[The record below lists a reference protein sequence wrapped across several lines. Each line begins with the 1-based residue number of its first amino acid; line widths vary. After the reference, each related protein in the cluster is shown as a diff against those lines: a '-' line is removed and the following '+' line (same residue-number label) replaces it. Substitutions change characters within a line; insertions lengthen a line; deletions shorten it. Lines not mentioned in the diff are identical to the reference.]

1 MIKVKDVLYARFRAQ
16 DLDKMEAFL
25 TAFGLT
31 RSART
36 ETGLYMRGTDP
47 HHHAH
52 ITELGDEP
60 AFVGFA
66 FEANSEEDLA
76 TIAQADGASD
86 VENIDEP
93 GGGKRVRL
101 TDPDGFQVE
110 IVHGIEAP
118 APLPLVNH
126 YDRNYGSDRQR
137 RGELVRLERGPA
149 QCKRLG
155 HVVLNITDFRITDA
169 FYKSHFGMVS
179 SDELTNDGGEVIMA
193 FNRVDRGQDFV
204 DHHTLLTVPSDKPGL
219 GHIAFEVEDVNAI
232 YLGHE
237 HLVEQGY
244 KHSWGI
250 GRHILGSQIFDYWFD
265 PYDFRVEHWT
275 DGDLLNEYSPMGTM
289 HASQALEVQW
299 GSTASSRR
307 T

>member
-1 MIKVKDVLYARFRAQ
+1 MIKVRDVLYARFRAP
-16 DLDKMEAFL
+16 DLDKMETFL
-25 TAFGLT
+25 TDFGLT

-36 ETGLYMRGTDP
+36 ETALYMRGTDP

-60 AFVGFA
+60 AFIGFA
-66 FEANSEEDLA
+66 FEANSEDDLA
-76 TIAQADGASD
+76 AIAQAEGASD
-86 VENIDEP
+86 VEEIKEP

-110 IVHGIEAP
+110 IVHGIEKP
-118 APLPLVNH
+118 APQPLINH
-126 YDRNYGSDRQR
+126 YESNYGSNRQR
-137 RGELVRLERGPA
+137 RGELVRLTRGPA

-155 HVVLNITDFRITDA
+155 HVVLNITDFKTTDA

-179 SDELTNDGGEVIMA
+179 SDELTNDEGEVIMA
-193 FNRVDRGQDFV
+193 FNRVDRGQEFV
-204 DHHTLLTVPSDKPGL
+204 DHHTLLTVPVENAGL
-219 GHIAFEVEDVNAI
+219 GHIAFEVEDVNAV

-244 KHSWGI
+244 THSWGI

-275 DGDLLNEYSPMGTM
+275 DGDLLNEDSPMGTM
-289 HASQALEVQW
+289 HASEALEVQW
-299 GSTASSRR
+299 GSSAASRR

>member
-1 MIKVKDVLYARFRAQ
+1 MIKVKDVLYARFRAP
-16 DLDKMEAFL
+16 DLDKMETFL
-25 TAFGLT
+25 TDFGLT

-36 ETGLYMRGTDP
+36 ETALYMRGTDP

-60 AFVGFA
+60 AFIGFA
-66 FEANSEEDLA
+66 FEANSEDDLA
-76 TIAQADGASD
+76 AIAQAEGASD
-86 VENIDEP
+86 VEEIKEP

-110 IVHGIEAP
+110 IVHGIEKP
-118 APLPLVNH
+118 APQPLINH
-126 YDRNYGSDRQR
+126 YESNYGSNRQR
-137 RGELVRLERGPA
+137 RGVLVRLTRGPA

-155 HVVLNITDFRITDA
+155 HVVLNITDFKTTDA

-179 SDELTNDGGEVIMA
+179 SDELTNDEGEVIIA
-193 FNRVDRGQDFV
+193 FNRVDRGQEFV
-204 DHHTLLTVPSDKPGL
+204 DHHTLLTVPAENADL
-219 GHIAFEVEDVNAI
+219 GHIAFEVEDVNAV

-244 KHSWGI
+244 THSWGI

-275 DGDLLNEYSPMGTM
+275 DGDLLNEDSPMGTM
-289 HASQALEVQW
+289 HASEALEVQW
-299 GSTASSRR
+299 GSSAASRR